1 MSFEQDHRLSTAPGR
16 DTAPPED
23 YRSAP
28 APARR
33 SRVSGVVIGFL
44 IAALLMG
51 GAFWWGYELG
61 DSGDEGV
68 FPPLIRADRAPIRE
82 APEEPGG
89 LQVPNQDSLVF
100 DGVNEG
106 RTAPAEVAVL
116 SAPPE
121 EPLARTDAARSA
133 LVTGDGENSAATIR
147 VIEGGGEQTT
157 AALVAPPP
165 PPPLADDSL
174 SASPRVARPRD
185 EITIERVATETVV
198 PDKPQVA
205 AAVAV
210 EPPAPTPSA
219 GPPKPVVASA
229 GTFRVQV
236 GSYRTEAGALNGWKV
251 LQTAHRTLLKD
262 LTPTV
267 VTADLGVR
275 GVFHRLQAGPLGAQ
289 SSAQSLCE
297 SLKARNQGCLVVRP

>member
-1 MSFEQDHRLSTAPGR
+1 MSFEQDHLAPHR
-16 DTAPPED
+16 DTAPPDELQ
-23 YRSAP
+23 AVTV
-28 APARR
+28 RR

-61 DSGDEGV
+61 DRGEEGV

-106 RTAPAEVAVL
+106 SAASEEVAVL
-116 SAPPE
+116 SPPPE
-121 EPLARTDAARSA
+121 EPLARTATERSA
-133 LVTGDGENSAATIR
+133 LGVGDGDVSAVAIR
-147 VIEGGGEQTT
+147 VIEEGSVPTST
-157 AALVAPPP
+157 APAVPPP

-174 SASPRVARPRD
+174 SSSPRVAPSID
-185 EITIERVATETVV
+185 EITIESVTTEEVASGGQ
-198 PDKPQVA
+198 QVA

-210 EPPAPTPSA
+210 APPVAPPSTSA
-219 GPPKPVVASA
+219 PKPVVTSA
-229 GTFRVQV
+229 GAFRVQI
-236 GSYRTEAGALNGWKV
+236 GSYRTEAGALNGWKI
-251 LQTAHRTLLKD
+251 LRSAHQTLLKD
-262 LTPTV
+262 MKPTV
-267 VTADLGVR
+267 ITADLGAR
-275 GVFHRLQAGPLGAQ
+275 GVFHRLQAGPLSGQ
-289 SSAQSLCE
+289 SAARSLCE